1 MLFRF
6 GALRAPPRSRGRAV
20 RSERYW
26 RWTRRS
32 ARAVLTAE
40 QRQNLFPPQ
49 SGARG
54 VLLHQLVRAL
64 IPFIARIV
72 GAEPRRRLL
81 RLGRDAEREIAFGQA
96 VARPGGVDRKSA

>member
-1 MLFRF
+1 M
-6 GALRAPPRSRGRAV
+6 RGRAV

-72 GAEPRRRLL
+72 GAEHRRRLL
-81 RLGRDAEREIAFGQA
+81 RLGRDAERRSEAHTSELQSLMRISYA
-96 VARPGGVDRKSA
+96 VFCLKQT